1 LAWAKCKT
9 LFKNEQKQKSFGR
22 QSAWLMAEV
31 VESLPGKCKALSSN
45 PVMTKKKKKKRSN
58 AIYITVVKV
67 TFGTLF
73 FHLKCES

>member
-45 PVMTKKKKKKRSN
+45 PALTKKKKKKK
-58 AIYITVVKV
+58 I
-67 TFGTLF
+67 
-73 FHLKCES
+73 